1 MQLEDIWTAY
11 QARLRGFLSA
21 RVSNPA
27 DVDDLLQEI
36 MIKVHTGLP
45 SLEEPAKLQPWL
57 FQTARRT
64 IIDFYRKAAR
74 GKTLHPDDLWYGEDD
89 PEVRQEL
96 ARCVEPFIAA
106 LPEETAAVLRA
117 VDIEGGAQKG
127 LAEAQGISYSTLK
140 SRVQKG
146 RAALRDVFEDCCSMS
161 RDARGNLSDYERK
174 SGGCEKC

>member
-36 MIKVHTGLP
+36 MIKVFTGL
-45 SLEEPAKLQPWL
+45 STLEDPAKLQPWL
-57 FQTARRT
+57 YQTARRT
-64 IIDFYRKAAR
+64 IIDFYRKAGR
-74 GKTLHPDDLWYGEDD
+74 VKSLHPDDLWYGEDD

-96 ARCVEPFIAA
+96 ARCVEPFIEA
-106 LPEETAAVLRA
+106 LPEETAAVLKA
-117 VDIEGGAQKG
+117 VDIEGAPQKD
-127 LAEAQGISYSTLK
+127 LAEAQGVSYSTLK

-161 RDARGNLSDYERK
+161 RDVRGNLSDYERK
-174 SGGCEKC
+174 SDGCKKC